1 MLVTSHGPEEA
12 RVPPP
17 VLLAVDS
24 LAKSYGG
31 VRALRSAQLQ
41 VRAGEVHAL
50 VGENGAGKS
59 TLVKILAGATT
70 RDSGE
75 ILFNG
80 VPVDFQSR
88 AESMRSGISVIF
100 QHANLVPQLTVAENV
115 TLGVEE
121 SSFGFL
127 RDSAQRRRVRDVLA
141 SLGSSIDLKR
151 VAASLRSAER
161 QLVEIAR
168 ALLLDARLLIL
179 DEPTASLGSDEVT
192 HLHLVLAGLRA
203 GGLGIIYISHRIDE
217 VLAVSDRITVL
228 RDGQTVAT
236 REAVGT
242 RTEQVVTL
250 MIGHDSEQSVQALS
264 RARPEAVLDVRDL
277 STETG
282 LRGITFTLHA
292 GEVLGVYGLLGS
304 GRTELARAIFGA
316 DPITGGYVHVGG
328 RKSSLGTPRKA
339 VRAGVGLVPEERVLQ
354 GLFPQL
360 SVLDNMSSARP
371 WLYSRFGLVNDGER
385 FRLVD
390 AMARR
395 LGVKAASLDQVV
407 SALSGGNQQ
416 KVVLGRWLIGGS
428 KLIILDDPT
437 VGVDVGAKQ
446 EIYRLISEL
455 TTDGTAILLMSSELS
470 ELIGLCDRVLVLN
483 DGRVAGT
490 FSRNQIS
497 EESILRSAHGLSA

>member
-1 MLVTSHGPEEA
+1 MSSSVDRE
-12 RVPPP
+12 
-17 VLLAVDS
+17 LLAVES
-24 LAKSYGG
+24 LTKSYGG
-31 VRALRSAQLQ
+31 VRALRSADLH
-41 VRAGEVHAL
+41 VCAGEVHAV

-59 TLVKILAGATT
+59 TLVRILAGATT
-70 RDSGE
+70 KDSGVIRLNE
-75 ILFNG
+75 

-115 TLGVEE
+115 TLGVEQ
-121 SSFGFL
+121 SRLGVL
-127 RDSAQRRRVRDVLA
+127 RDSAQRRAVRDVLA
-141 SLGSSIDLKR
+141 SLGSSIELNR

-168 ALLLDARLLIL
+168 ALLHESRLLIL
-179 DEPTASLGSDEVT
+179 DEPTASLGPDEVI
-192 HLHLVLAGLRA
+192 HLHQVLAELRA
-203 GGLGIIYISHRIDE
+203 AGLAIIYISHRIEE

-228 RDGQTVAT
+228 RDGKTVAT
-236 REAVGT
+236 REAGGT
-242 RTEQVVTL
+242 RIEEVVSL
-250 MIGHDSEQSVQALS
+250 MIGRDSDQVFQTTSHARSDVVLEVHDLAT
-264 RARPEAVLDVRDL
+264 D
-277 STETG
+277 TG
-282 LRGITFTLHA
+282 LHGITFTLRA

-316 DPITGGYVHVGG
+316 DPITRGNVHLHGS
-328 RKSSLGTPRKA
+328 KKPLGTPRRA
-339 VRAGVGLVPEERVLQ
+339 VRSGIGLVPEERALD

-371 WLYSRFGLVNDGER
+371 WLYSRFGLVNDGAR
-385 FRLVD
+385 FRLVA

-395 LGVKAASLDQVV
+395 LGVKAASLEQVV

-470 ELIGLCDRVLVLN
+470 EVVGLSDRVLVLN
-483 DGRVAGT
+483 EGSIAATLAR
-490 FSRNQIS
+490 REMS
-497 EESILRSAHGLSA
+497 EESILRLAHGLSA

>member
-1 MLVTSHGPEEA
+1 MSLKHDRE
-12 RVPPP
+12 
-17 VLLAVDS
+17 LLAVES
-24 LAKSYGG
+24 LSKSYGG
-31 VRALRSAQLQ
+31 VRALRSADLH
-41 VRAGEVHAL
+41 VRAGEIHAL
-50 VGENGAGKS
+50 LGENGAGKS

-70 RDSGE
+70 KDSGE
-75 ILFNG
+75 IRLDG

-115 TLGVEE
+115 TLGVEQAR
-121 SSFGFL
+121 FGFL
-127 RDSAQRRRVRDVLA
+127 RDSAQRRMVSGILA
-141 SLGSSIDLKR
+141 RLGSSIDLNR

-168 ALLLDARLLIL
+168 ALLHDSRLLIL
-179 DEPTASLGSDEVT
+179 DEPTASLGTDEVT
-192 HLHLVLAGLRA
+192 HLHRVLAELRA
-203 GGLGIIYISHRIDE
+203 TGLGIIYISHRIEE
-217 VLAVSDRITVL
+217 VLAVSDRLTVL
-228 RDGQTVAT
+228 RDGQTV
-236 REAVGT
+236 GT
-242 RTEQVVTL
+242 RGAAGTRIEQVVSL
-250 MIGHDSEQSVQALS
+250 MIGHDSDEVFQTTSH
-264 RARPEAVLDVRDL
+264 ARPDVVLDVRDVT
-277 STETG
+277 TETG

-304 GRTELARAIFGA
+304 GRTELAHAIFGA
-316 DPITGGYVHVGG
+316 DPITGGDVHIAGST
-328 RKSSLGTPRKA
+328 RSLGTPRRA
-339 VRAGVGLVPEERVLQ
+339 VRSGIGLVPEERVLH

-360 SVLDNMSSARP
+360 SVLENMSSARP
-371 WLYSRFGLVNDGER
+371 WLYSRFGVVNNGAR

-395 LGVKAASLDQVV
+395 LGVKTASLEQVV

-428 KLIILDDPT
+428 RLIILDDPT

-470 ELIGLCDRVLVLN
+470 ELIGLSDRVLVLKE
-483 DGRVAGT
+483 GSIAAT
-490 FSRNQIS
+490 FSRGQMS
-497 EESILRSAHGLSA
+497 EESILRTAHGLPA

>member
-1 MLVTSHGPEEA
+1 MREMNLSVDRE
-12 RVPPP
+12 
-17 VLLAVDS
+17 LLAIES

-31 VRALRSAQLQ
+31 VRALRSADLH

-75 ILFNG
+75 ILLNG
-80 VPVDFQSR
+80 VPVDFKSR
-88 AESMRSGISVIF
+88 SESINAGISVIF

-115 TLGVEE
+115 TLGVEQAR
-121 SSFGFL
+121 FGFL
-127 RDSAQRRRVRDVLA
+127 RDSSQRRVVSRILA
-141 SLGSSIDLKR
+141 SLGSSIDLNR

-168 ALLLDARLLIL
+168 ALLHDSRLLVL
-179 DEPTASLGSDEVT
+179 DEPTASLGADEVA
-192 HLHLVLAGLRA
+192 HLHLVLAELRSA
-203 GGLGIIYISHRIDE
+203 GLGIIYISHRIEE
-217 VLAVSDRITVL
+217 VLAVTDRITVL
-228 RDGQTVAT
+228 RDGKTVAT
-236 REAVGT
+236 REAAGT
-242 RTEQVVTL
+242 RIEQVVSL
-250 MIGHDSEQSVQALS
+250 MIGRDSDQVFQMATSH
-264 RARPEAVLDVRDL
+264 ARPDAVLDVRDL
-277 STETG
+277 TTATG

-304 GRTELARAIFGA
+304 GRTELANAIFGA
-316 DPITGGYVHVGG
+316 DPITGGDVHVVGST
-328 RKSSLGTPRKA
+328 RSLGTPRRA
-339 VRAGVGLVPEERVLQ
+339 VRSGIGLVPEERVLH

-360 SVLDNMSSARP
+360 SVLENMSSARP
-371 WLYSRFGLVNDGER
+371 WLYSRFGVVNNGAR

-395 LGVKAASLDQVV
+395 LGVKAASLEQIV

-470 ELIGLCDRVLVLN
+470 EVIGLSDRVLVLN
-483 DGRVAGT
+483 EGSIAAT
-490 FSRNQIS
+490 FSRGQMS
-497 EESILRSAHGLSA
+497 EESILRSAHGLPA

>member
-1 MLVTSHGPEEA
+1 LLASSLGPEEG

-17 VLLAVDS
+17 VLLAVES

-31 VRALRSAQLQ
+31 VRALRSADLH

-75 ILFNG
+75 IRLNG
-80 VPVDFQSR
+80 LPVNFQSR

-115 TLGVEE
+115 TLGVEQ
-121 SSFGFL
+121 SRFGFL
-127 RDSAQRRRVRDVLA
+127 RDSAQRRVVGDVLA
-141 SLGSSIDLKR
+141 SLGSSIDLNR

-168 ALLLDARLLIL
+168 ALLLDSSLLIL

-192 HLHLVLAGLRA
+192 HLHLVLAGLRSA
-203 GGLGIIYISHRIDE
+203 GLGIIYISHRIEE
-217 VLAVSDRITVL
+217 VLTVSDRITVL
-228 RDGQTVAT
+228 RDGETVANL
-236 REAVGT
+236 EAAGT
-242 RTEQVVTL
+242 RTEQVVSL
-250 MIGHDSEQSVQALS
+250 MIGHESDQLVHAQSH
-264 RARPEAVLDVRDL
+264 ARPDAVLDVRDL
-277 STETG
+277 TTETG

-316 DPITGGYVHVGG
+316 DPVTGGSVHIEGSS
-328 RKSSLGTPRKA
+328 KSLGTPRRA
-339 VRAGVGLVPEERVLQ
+339 VRAGMGLVPEERVLE

-371 WLYSRFGLVNDGER
+371 WLYSRFGLVNDGAR

-446 EIYRLISEL
+446 EIYKLISEL

-470 ELIGLCDRVLVLN
+470 EVIGLSDRVLVLN
-483 DGRVAGT
+483 DGRVAAT
-490 FSRNQIS
+490 LSRGQMT
-497 EESILRSAHGLSA
+497 EESILRRAHGLSA

>member
-1 MLVTSHGPEEA
+1 MNATTTPILSLEHASKAFGAIHALEDVSIHLLPGEAHG
-12 RVPPP
+12 
-17 VLLAVDS
+17 
-24 LAKSYGG
+24 
-31 VRALRSAQLQ
+31 
-41 VRAGEVHAL
+41 L

-75 ILFNG
+75 IRFNG
-80 VPVDFQSR
+80 ITVDFQSR
-88 AESMRSGISVIF
+88 TESMRSGISVIF

-115 TLGVEE
+115 TLGVER
-121 SSFGFL
+121 SRLGIL
-127 RDSAQRRRVRDVLA
+127 RDSAQRRAVRDVLA
-141 SLGSSIDLKR
+141 SLGSMIELNR

-168 ALLLDARLLIL
+168 ALLHDSRLLIL
-179 DEPTASLGSDEVT
+179 DEPTASLGTDEVT
-192 HLHLVLAGLRA
+192 HLHRVLGELRGA
-203 GGLGIIYISHRIDE
+203 GLGIIYISHRIEE
-217 VLAVSDRITVL
+217 VLTVSDRITVL
-228 RDGQTVAT
+228 RDGKTVAT
-236 REAVGT
+236 REASET
-242 RTEQVVTL
+242 RIEQVVSL
-250 MIGHDSEQSVQALS
+250 MIGRDSDQVFQTAASHS
-264 RARPEAVLDVRDL
+264 RPDAVLDVRDL
-277 STETG
+277 TTDTG
-282 LRGITFTLHA
+282 LHGITFTLHA

-304 GRTELARAIFGA
+304 GRTELAHAIFGA
-316 DPITGGYVHVGG
+316 DPITGGVVHLAGSNAHIG
-328 RKSSLGTPRKA
+328 APRRA
-339 VRAGVGLVPEERVLQ
+339 VRAGIGLVPEERVAH

-371 WLYSRFGLVNDGER
+371 WLYSRFGLVNDGAR

-395 LGVKAASLDQVV
+395 LGVKAASLEQVV

-470 ELIGLCDRVLVLN
+470 EVIGLSDRVLVLN
-483 DGRVAGT
+483 EGRIAAT
-490 FSRNQIS
+490 FSRGQMS
-497 EESILRSAHGLSA
+497 EESILRSAHGLPA

>member
-1 MLVTSHGPEEA
+1 MDEIELREMSLSVDRE
-12 RVPPP
+12 
-17 VLLAVDS
+17 LLAVES
-24 LAKSYGG
+24 LTKSYGG
-31 VRALRSAQLQ
+31 VRALRSADLH
-41 VRAGEVHAL
+41 VRAGEIHAV

-59 TLVKILAGATT
+59 TLVRILAGATT
-70 RDSGE
+70 KDSGV
-75 ILFNG
+75 IRLNG

-115 TLGVEE
+115 TLGVEQ
-121 SSFGFL
+121 SRLGVL
-127 RDSAQRRRVRDVLA
+127 RDSAQRRVVRDVLA
-141 SLGSSIDLKR
+141 RLGSSIELNR

-168 ALLLDARLLIL
+168 ALLHESRLLIL
-179 DEPTASLGSDEVT
+179 DEPTASLGTDEVI
-192 HLHLVLAGLRA
+192 HLHQVLAELRA
-203 GGLGIIYISHRIDE
+203 AGLAIIYISHRIEE
-217 VLAVSDRITVL
+217 VLAVSDRISVL
-228 RDGQTVAT
+228 RDGKTVAT
-236 REAVGT
+236 REAGDT
-242 RTEQVVTL
+242 RIEQVVSL
-250 MIGHDSEQSVQALS
+250 MIGRDSDQVFQTTPH
-264 RARPEAVLDVRDL
+264 ARPDVVLEVRDL
-277 STETG
+277 ATDTG
-282 LRGITFTLHA
+282 LHGITFTLRA

-316 DPITGGYVHVGG
+316 DPITRGSVQLHGSK
-328 RKSSLGTPRKA
+328 RPLGTPRRA
-339 VRAGVGLVPEERVLQ
+339 VRSGIGLVPEERALH

-371 WLYSRFGLVNDGER
+371 WLYSRFGLVNDGAR

-395 LGVKAASLDQVV
+395 LGVKAASLEQVV

-455 TTDGTAILLMSSELS
+455 TADGTAILLMSSELS
-470 ELIGLCDRVLVLN
+470 EVIGLSDRVLVLTE
-483 DGRVAGT
+483 GSVAATLARGEM
-490 FSRNQIS
+490 S
-497 EESILRSAHGLSA
+497 EESILRRAHGLSA

>member
-1 MLVTSHGPEEA
+1 MNLGIE
-12 RVPPP
+12 RD
-17 VLLAVDS
+17 LLAVES
-24 LAKSYGG
+24 LSKSYGG
-31 VRALRSAQLQ
+31 VRALRSADLH

-59 TLVKILAGATT
+59 TLVKILAGATM

-75 ILFNG
+75 IRLDG

-115 TLGVEE
+115 TLGVEQ
-121 SSFGFL
+121 SRFGFL
-127 RDSAQRRRVRDVLA
+127 RNSAQRRVVSGILE
-141 SLGSSIDLKR
+141 SLGSSIDLNR

-168 ALLLDARLLIL
+168 ALLHDSRLLIL
-179 DEPTASLGSDEVT
+179 DEPTASLGADEVT
-192 HLHLVLAGLRA
+192 HLHLVLAELRA
-203 GGLGIIYISHRIDE
+203 AGLGIIYISHRIEE
-217 VLAVSDRITVL
+217 VLAVTDRITVL
-228 RDGQTVAT
+228 RDGKTVAT
-236 REAVGT
+236 REAAGT
-242 RTEQVVTL
+242 RIEQLVSL
-250 MIGHDSEQSVQALS
+250 MIGRDSDQVLQTTTSH
-264 RARPEAVLDVRDL
+264 ARPDAVLDVRDL
-277 STETG
+277 TTATG

-304 GRTELARAIFGA
+304 GRTELAHAIFGA
-316 DPITGGYVHVGG
+316 DPITGGDVHIVG
-328 RKSSLGTPRKA
+328 RTRSLGTPRRA
-339 VRAGVGLVPEERVLQ
+339 VRSGIGLVPEERVLH

-360 SVLDNMSSARP
+360 SVLENMSSARP
-371 WLYSRFGLVNDGER
+371 WLYARFGVVNNGAR

-395 LGVKAASLDQVV
+395 LGVKAASLEQVV

-428 KLIILDDPT
+428 RLIILDDPT

-470 ELIGLCDRVLVLN
+470 EVIGLSDRVLVLHE
-483 DGRVAGT
+483 GSIAAT
-490 FSRNQIS
+490 FSRGQMS
-497 EESILRSAHGLSA
+497 EESIVRSAHGLPA

>member
-1 MLVTSHGPEEA
+1 MDEIELREMSLSVDRE
-12 RVPPP
+12 
-17 VLLAVDS
+17 LLAVES
-24 LAKSYGG
+24 LTKSYGG
-31 VRALRSAQLQ
+31 VRALRSADLH
-41 VRAGEVHAL
+41 VRAGEIHAV

-59 TLVKILAGATT
+59 TLVRILAGATT
-70 RDSGE
+70 KDSGV
-75 ILFNG
+75 IRLNG

-115 TLGVEE
+115 TLGVEQ
-121 SSFGFL
+121 SRLGVL
-127 RDSAQRRRVRDVLA
+127 RDSAQRRVVRDVLA
-141 SLGSSIDLKR
+141 RLGSSIELNR

-168 ALLLDARLLIL
+168 ALLHESRLLIL
-179 DEPTASLGSDEVT
+179 DEPTASLGTDEVI
-192 HLHLVLAGLRA
+192 HLHQVLAELRA
-203 GGLGIIYISHRIDE
+203 AGLAIIYISHRIEE
-217 VLAVSDRITVL
+217 VLAVSDRISVL
-228 RDGQTVAT
+228 RDGKTVAT
-236 REAVGT
+236 REAGDT
-242 RTEQVVTL
+242 RIEQVVSL
-250 MIGHDSEQSVQALS
+250 MIGRDSDQVFQTTPH
-264 RARPEAVLDVRDL
+264 ARPDVVLEVRDL
-277 STETG
+277 ATDTG
-282 LRGITFTLHA
+282 LHGITFTLRA

-316 DPITGGYVHVGG
+316 DPITRGSVQLHGSK
-328 RKSSLGTPRKA
+328 RPLGTPRRA
-339 VRAGVGLVPEERVLQ
+339 VRSGIGLVPEERALH

-371 WLYSRFGLVNDGER
+371 WLYSRFGLVNDGAR

-395 LGVKAASLDQVV
+395 LGVKAASLEQVV

-455 TTDGTAILLMSSELS
+455 TADGTAILLMSSELS
-470 ELIGLCDRVLVLN
+470 EVIGLSDRVLVLTE
-483 DGRVAGT
+483 GSIAATLARGEM
-490 FSRNQIS
+490 S
-497 EESILRSAHGLSA
+497 EESILRRAHGLSA

>member
-1 MLVTSHGPEEA
+1 LLASSLGPEEG

-17 VLLAVDS
+17 VLLAVES

-31 VRALRSAQLQ
+31 VRALRSADLH

-75 ILFNG
+75 IRLNG
-80 VPVDFQSR
+80 LPVNFQSR

-115 TLGVEE
+115 TLGVEQ
-121 SSFGFL
+121 SRFGFL
-127 RDSAQRRRVRDVLA
+127 RDSAQRRVVGDVLA
-141 SLGSSIDLKR
+141 SLGSSIDLNR

-168 ALLLDARLLIL
+168 ALLLDSSLLIL

-192 HLHLVLAGLRA
+192 HLHLVLAGLRSA
-203 GGLGIIYISHRIDE
+203 GLGIIYISHRIEE
-217 VLAVSDRITVL
+217 VLTVSDRITVL
-228 RDGQTVAT
+228 RDGETVAT
-236 REAVGT
+236 LEAAGT
-242 RTEQVVTL
+242 RTEQVVSL
-250 MIGHDSEQSVQALS
+250 MIGHESDQLVHAQSH
-264 RARPEAVLDVRDL
+264 ARPDAVLDVRDL
-277 STETG
+277 TTETG

-316 DPITGGYVHVGG
+316 DPVTGGSVHIEGS
-328 RKSSLGTPRKA
+328 RKSLGTPRRA
-339 VRAGVGLVPEERVLQ
+339 VRAGMGLVPEERVLE

-371 WLYSRFGLVNDGER
+371 WLYSRFGLVNDGAR

-446 EIYRLISEL
+446 EIYKLISEL

-470 ELIGLCDRVLVLN
+470 EVIGLSDRVLVLN
-483 DGRVAGT
+483 DGRVAAT
-490 FSRNQIS
+490 LSRGQMT
-497 EESILRSAHGLSA
+497 EESILRRAHGLSA

>member
-1 MLVTSHGPEEA
+1 MDEIELREMSLSVDRE
-12 RVPPP
+12 
-17 VLLAVDS
+17 LLAVES
-24 LAKSYGG
+24 LTKSYGG
-31 VRALRSAQLQ
+31 VRALRSADLH
-41 VRAGEVHAL
+41 VRAGEIHAV

-59 TLVKILAGATT
+59 TLVRILAGATT
-70 RDSGE
+70 KDSGV
-75 ILFNG
+75 IRLNG

-115 TLGVEE
+115 TLGVEQ
-121 SSFGFL
+121 SRLGVL
-127 RDSAQRRRVRDVLA
+127 RDSAQRRVVRDVLA
-141 SLGSSIDLKR
+141 RLGSSIELNR

-168 ALLLDARLLIL
+168 ALLHESRLLIL
-179 DEPTASLGSDEVT
+179 DEPTASLGTDEVI
-192 HLHLVLAGLRA
+192 HLHQVLAELRA
-203 GGLGIIYISHRIDE
+203 AGLAIIYISHRIEE
-217 VLAVSDRITVL
+217 VLAVSDRISVL
-228 RDGQTVAT
+228 RDGKTVAT
-236 REAVGT
+236 REAGDT
-242 RTEQVVTL
+242 RIEQVVSL
-250 MIGHDSEQSVQALS
+250 MIGRDSDQVFQTTPH
-264 RARPEAVLDVRDL
+264 ARPDVVLEVRDL
-277 STETG
+277 ATDTG
-282 LRGITFTLHA
+282 LHGITFTLRA

-316 DPITGGYVHVGG
+316 DPITRGNVQLHGSK
-328 RKSSLGTPRKA
+328 RPLGTPRRA
-339 VRAGVGLVPEERVLQ
+339 VRSGIGLVPEERALH

-371 WLYSRFGLVNDGER
+371 WLYSRFGLVNDGAR

-395 LGVKAASLDQVV
+395 LGVKAASLEQVV

-455 TTDGTAILLMSSELS
+455 TADGTAILLMSSELS
-470 ELIGLCDRVLVLN
+470 EVIGLSDRVLVLTE
-483 DGRVAGT
+483 GSIAATLARGEM
-490 FSRNQIS
+490 S
-497 EESILRSAHGLSA
+497 EESILRRAHGLSA

>member
-1 MLVTSHGPEEA
+1 LLASSLGSEEG

-17 VLLAVDS
+17 VLLAVES

-31 VRALRSAQLQ
+31 VRALRSADLH
-41 VRAGEVHAL
+41 VRAREVHAL

-75 ILFNG
+75 IRLNG
-80 VPVDFQSR
+80 LPVNFQSR

-115 TLGVEE
+115 TLGVEQ
-121 SSFGFL
+121 SRFGFL
-127 RDSAQRRRVRDVLA
+127 RDSAQRRVVGDVLA
-141 SLGSSIDLKR
+141 SLGSSIDLNR

-168 ALLLDARLLIL
+168 ALLLDSSLLIL

-192 HLHLVLAGLRA
+192 HLHLVLAGLRSA
-203 GGLGIIYISHRIDE
+203 GLGIIYISHRIEE
-217 VLAVSDRITVL
+217 VLTVSDRITVL

-236 REAVGT
+236 RDAAGT
-242 RTEQVVTL
+242 RTEEVVGL
-250 MIGHDSEQSVQALS
+250 MIGHDSDQLVHAQSHV
-264 RARPEAVLDVRDL
+264 RPDAVLDVRDL
-277 STETG
+277 TTETG

-316 DPITGGYVHVGG
+316 DPVTRGSVHIEGSN
-328 RKSSLGTPRKA
+328 KSLGTPRRA
-339 VRAGVGLVPEERVLQ
+339 VRAGMGLVPEERVLE

-371 WLYSRFGLVNDGER
+371 WLYSRFGLVNGGAL

-470 ELIGLCDRVLVLN
+470 EVIGLSDRVLVLK
-483 DGRVAGT
+483 DGRVTAT
-490 FSRNQIS
+490 FSRGQMT
-497 EESILRSAHGLSA
+497 EESILRRAHGLSA

>member
-1 MLVTSHGPEEA
+1 MNLSIDRE
-12 RVPPP
+12 
-17 VLLAVDS
+17 LLAVES
-24 LAKSYGG
+24 LTKSYGG
-31 VRALRSAQLQ
+31 VKALRSADLH

-70 RDSGE
+70 KDSGE
-75 ILFNG
+75 IRLNG
-80 VPVDFQSR
+80 LAVDFQSR

-115 TLGVEE
+115 TLGVEQ
-121 SSFGFL
+121 SRLGIL
-127 RDSAQRRRVRDVLA
+127 RDSAQRRAVRDVLA
-141 SLGSSIDLKR
+141 SLGSNIDLNR
-151 VAASLRSAER
+151 MAASLRSAER

-168 ALLLDARLLIL
+168 ALLHDSRLLIL
-179 DEPTASLGSDEVT
+179 DEPTASLGTDEVT
-192 HLHLVLAGLRA
+192 HLHRVLGELR
-203 GGLGIIYISHRIDE
+203 GTGLGIIYISHRIEE

-228 RDGQTVAT
+228 RDGKTVAT
-236 REAVGT
+236 LEAETRIEKVVG
-242 RTEQVVTL
+242 L
-250 MIGHDSEQSVQALS
+250 MIGRDSDQVFQTATSH
-264 RARPEAVLDVRDL
+264 ARSNAVLDVRDL
-277 STETG
+277 TTETG
-282 LRGITFTLHA
+282 LHGITFTLHA

-304 GRTELARAIFGA
+304 GRTELAHAIFGA
-316 DPITGGYVHVGG
+316 DPITGGTVHIAGNDAFIG
-328 RKSSLGTPRKA
+328 SPRRA
-339 VRAGVGLVPEERVLQ
+339 VRSGIGLVPEERVLH

-371 WLYSRFGLVNDGER
+371 WLYSRFGLVNDGAR

-455 TTDGTAILLMSSELS
+455 TTDGTAMLLMSSELS
-470 ELIGLCDRVLVLN
+470 EVMGLSDRVLVLN
-483 DGRVAGT
+483 EGRIAAT
-490 FSRNQIS
+490 FSRGQMS
-497 EESILRSAHGLSA
+497 EESILRSAHGLPA

>member
-1 MLVTSHGPEEA
+1 MSLSVDRE
-12 RVPPP
+12 
-17 VLLAVDS
+17 LLAVES
-24 LAKSYGG
+24 LTKSYGG
-31 VRALRSAQLQ
+31 VRALRSADLH
-41 VRAGEVHAL
+41 VRAGEIHAV

-59 TLVKILAGATT
+59 TLVRILAGATT
-70 RDSGE
+70 KDSGV
-75 ILFNG
+75 IRLNG

-115 TLGVEE
+115 TLGVEQ
-121 SSFGFL
+121 SRLGVL
-127 RDSAQRRRVRDVLA
+127 RDSAQRRVVHDVLA
-141 SLGSSIDLKR
+141 RLGSSIELNR

-168 ALLLDARLLIL
+168 ALLHESRLLIL
-179 DEPTASLGSDEVT
+179 DEPTASLGTDEVI
-192 HLHLVLAGLRA
+192 HLHQVLAELRA
-203 GGLGIIYISHRIDE
+203 AGLAIIYISHRIEE
-217 VLAVSDRITVL
+217 VLAVSDRISVL
-228 RDGQTVAT
+228 RDGKTVAT
-236 REAVGT
+236 REAGDT
-242 RTEQVVTL
+242 RIEQVVSL
-250 MIGHDSEQSVQALS
+250 MIGRDSDQVFQTTPH
-264 RARPEAVLDVRDL
+264 ARPDVVLEVRDL
-277 STETG
+277 ATDTG
-282 LRGITFTLHA
+282 LHGITFTLRA

-316 DPITGGYVHVGG
+316 DPITRGSVQLHGSK
-328 RKSSLGTPRKA
+328 RPLGTPRRA
-339 VRAGVGLVPEERVLQ
+339 VRSGIGLVPEERALH

-371 WLYSRFGLVNDGER
+371 WLYSRFGLVNDGAR

-395 LGVKAASLDQVV
+395 LGVKAASLEQVV

-455 TTDGTAILLMSSELS
+455 TADGTAILLMSSELS
-470 ELIGLCDRVLVLN
+470 EVIGLSDRVLVLTE
-483 DGRVAGT
+483 GSVAATLARGEM
-490 FSRNQIS
+490 S
-497 EESILRSAHGLSA
+497 EESILRRAHGLSA

>member
-1 MLVTSHGPEEA
+1 MSLSVDRE
-12 RVPPP
+12 
-17 VLLAVDS
+17 LLAVES
-24 LAKSYGG
+24 LTKSYGG
-31 VRALRSAQLQ
+31 VRALRSADLH
-41 VRAGEVHAL
+41 VRAGEIHAV

-59 TLVKILAGATT
+59 TLVRILAGATT
-70 RDSGE
+70 KDSGV
-75 ILFNG
+75 IRLNG

-115 TLGVEE
+115 TLGVEQ
-121 SSFGFL
+121 SRLGVL
-127 RDSAQRRRVRDVLA
+127 RDSAQRRVVRDVLA
-141 SLGSSIDLKR
+141 RLGSSIELNR

-168 ALLLDARLLIL
+168 ALLHESRLLIL
-179 DEPTASLGSDEVT
+179 DEPTASLGTDEVI
-192 HLHLVLAGLRA
+192 HLHQVLAELRA
-203 GGLGIIYISHRIDE
+203 AGLAIIYISHRIEE
-217 VLAVSDRITVL
+217 VLAVSDRISVL
-228 RDGQTVAT
+228 RDGKTVAT
-236 REAVGT
+236 REAGDT
-242 RTEQVVTL
+242 RIEQVVSL
-250 MIGHDSEQSVQALS
+250 MIGRDSDQVFQTTPH
-264 RARPEAVLDVRDL
+264 ARPDVVLEVRDL
-277 STETG
+277 ATDTG
-282 LRGITFTLHA
+282 LHGITFTLRA

-316 DPITGGYVHVGG
+316 DPITRGSVQLHGSK
-328 RKSSLGTPRKA
+328 RPLGTPRRA
-339 VRAGVGLVPEERVLQ
+339 VRSGIGLVPEERALH

-371 WLYSRFGLVNDGER
+371 WLYSRFGLVNDGAR

-395 LGVKAASLDQVV
+395 LGVKAASLEQVV

-455 TTDGTAILLMSSELS
+455 TADGTAILLMSSELS
-470 ELIGLCDRVLVLN
+470 EVIGLSDRVLVLTE
-483 DGRVAGT
+483 GSVAATLARGEM
-490 FSRNQIS
+490 S
-497 EESILRSAHGLSA
+497 EESILRRAHGLSA

>member
-1 MLVTSHGPEEA
+1 LLASSLGPEEG

-17 VLLAVDS
+17 VLLAVES

-31 VRALRSAQLQ
+31 VRALRSADLH

-75 ILFNG
+75 IRLNG
-80 VPVDFQSR
+80 LPVNFQSR

-115 TLGVEE
+115 TLGVEQ
-121 SSFGFL
+121 SRFGFL
-127 RDSAQRRRVRDVLA
+127 RDSAQRRVVGDVLA
-141 SLGSSIDLKR
+141 SLGSSIDLNR

-168 ALLLDARLLIL
+168 ALLLDSSLLIL

-192 HLHLVLAGLRA
+192 HLHLVLAGLRSA
-203 GGLGIIYISHRIDE
+203 GLGIIYISHRIEE
-217 VLAVSDRITVL
+217 VLTVSDRITVL
-228 RDGQTVAT
+228 RDGETVAT
-236 REAVGT
+236 LEAAGT
-242 RTEQVVTL
+242 RTEQVVSL
-250 MIGHDSEQSVQALS
+250 MIGHESDQLVHAQSH
-264 RARPEAVLDVRDL
+264 ARPDAVLDVRDL
-277 STETG
+277 TTETG

-316 DPITGGYVHVGG
+316 DPVTGGSVLIEGS
-328 RKSSLGTPRKA
+328 RKSLGTPRRA
-339 VRAGVGLVPEERVLQ
+339 VRAGMGLVPEERVLE

-371 WLYSRFGLVNDGER
+371 WLYSRFGLVNDDAR

-390 AMARR
+390 GMARR

-446 EIYRLISEL
+446 EIYKLISEL

-470 ELIGLCDRVLVLN
+470 EVIGLSDRVLVLN
-483 DGRVAGT
+483 DGRVAAT
-490 FSRNQIS
+490 LSRGQMT
-497 EESILRSAHGLSA
+497 EESILRRAHGLSA

>member
-1 MLVTSHGPEEA
+1 MNVSSE
-12 RVPPP
+12 RD
-17 VLLAVDS
+17 LLTVES
-24 LAKSYGG
+24 LAKGYGG
-31 VRALRSAQLQ
+31 VRALRSADLH
-41 VRAGEVHAL
+41 VLAGEIHAL

-70 RDSGE
+70 KDAGE
-75 ILFNG
+75 IRLGG

-100 QHANLVPQLTVAENV
+100 QHANLVPQLSVAENV
-115 TLGVEE
+115 TLGVEQ
-121 SSFGFL
+121 SRFGFL
-127 RDSAQRRRVRDVLA
+127 RDSAQRREVSRILA
-141 SLGSSIDLKR
+141 SLGSSIDLNR

-168 ALLLDARLLIL
+168 ALLHDSRLLIL

-192 HLHLVLAGLRA
+192 HLHRVLAELRA
-203 GGLGIIYISHRIDE
+203 AGIGIIYISHRIEE

-228 RDGQTVAT
+228 RDGKTVAT
-236 REAVGT
+236 LEAADT
-242 RTEQVVTL
+242 RIEQVVSL
-250 MIGHDSEQSVQALS
+250 MIGRDSEQVFQAAPSHS
-264 RARPEAVLDVRDL
+264 RPDIVLEVRDL
-277 STETG
+277 TTETG
-282 LRGITFTLHA
+282 LHGITFTLHA

-316 DPITGGYVHVGG
+316 DPITEGSVQISGS
-328 RKSSLGTPRKA
+328 KQPLGTPRRA
-339 VRAGVGLVPEERVLQ
+339 VRSGIGLVPEERVLD

-371 WLYSRFGLVNDGER
+371 WLYSRFGLVNDGAR
-385 FRLVD
+385 YRLVN

-395 LGVKAASLDQVV
+395 LGVKASLEQVV

-470 ELIGLCDRVLVLN
+470 EVIGLSDRVLVLN
-483 DGRVAGT
+483 DGRVAAT
-490 FSRNQIS
+490 FSRGHMS
-497 EESILRSAHGLSA
+497 EESVLRSAHGLSA